1 MIKGIACFQGKP
13 LVIFT
18 SEDSHYSV
26 LKAANWM
33 GIGTDNV
40 VKVKTDPAGR
50 MMPNELRKAIQTA
63 MDNNKVPLAGKQ
75 DILCNKIEKNFT
87 YSRVWHKHIGKFTN
101 SGVVFGTFIQ

>member
-1 MIKGIACFQGKP
+1 
-13 LVIFT
+13 
-18 SEDSHYSV
+18 
-26 LKAANWM
+26 M

-75 DILCNKIEKNFT
+75 HILCKKIEKNYT
-87 YSRVWHKHIGKFTN
+87 YSVSRVWNKHTGKFIN
-101 SGVVFGTFIQ
+101 SGVVFGTFI